1 MPDKLRIAFVTIGT
15 SPRPDIVP
23 EMVEDILN
31 GRPASALSVEEFG
44 VLDGLSAAELDA
56 MLAKDDEPRFATSAE
71 GGREVAVSI
80 GRTEERLNKL
90 LRRIDGMGFDL
101 IVLLCTGTEI
111 APLEHTIVVEAQKVV
126 DHAIEAFTLPAGRLG
141 ILLPLEAQIDGF
153 ARRHPVA
160 ANADM
165 AAASPYDGATLA
177 PRVAA
182 LADCPIIFMHCMGY
196 TRAMRDALRADLP
209 GHVLHARGLVSAHV
223 RQFL

>member
-1 MPDKLRIAFVTIGT
+1 MPDTLRIAFVTIGT

-44 VLDGLSAAELDA
+44 VLDGLKAADLDA

-71 GGREVAVSI
+71 GGREVAVSVA
-80 GRTEERLNKL
+80 RTEERLNAL

-111 APLEHTIVVEAQKVV
+111 APLNHTLVVEAQKVV
-126 DHAIEAFTLPAGRLG
+126 DHTVEAFTLPAGRLG
-141 ILLPLEAQIDGF
+141 ILLPLEAQIESF
-153 ARRHPVA
+153 SARHPRA
-160 ANADM
+160 GDACM
-165 AAASPYDGATLA
+165 AAASPYDGAALA
-177 PRVAA
+177 PRAA
-182 LADCPIIFMHCMGY
+182 GLAGCPIIVMHCMGY